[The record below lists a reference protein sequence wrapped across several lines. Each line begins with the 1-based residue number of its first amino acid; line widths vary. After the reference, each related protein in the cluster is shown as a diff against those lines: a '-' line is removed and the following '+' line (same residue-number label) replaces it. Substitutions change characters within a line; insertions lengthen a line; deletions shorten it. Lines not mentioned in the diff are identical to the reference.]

1 MNFVSKT
8 PFNAF
13 GNGNFPSTFWFR
25 LLLSFLD
32 KCKKKHKNIPIEQ
45 LMILMEYWSYGTVH
59 MLSCFS
65 CHLRM
70 NKRRWIKT
78 WQTNEK
84 FMNISFIRIIHQHIL
99 ILPNKKKWVLILKD
113 TSTPTTKQYA
123 DMQNIHNAHTH
134 TFHVVGNVVCSVVW
148 NGTTIT
154 IIKF

>member
-32 KCKKKHKNIPIEQ
+32 KCNKKHKNIPIEQ

-99 ILPNKKKWVLILKD
+99 ILPNKKNGFWYWKTHPHQQQNSMPICK
-113 TSTPTTKQYA
+113 TFTT
-123 DMQNIHNAHTH
+123 HTH
-134 TFHVVGNVVCSVVW
+134 THFTSSEMWFVRWYGMAQQ
-148 NGTTIT
+148 
-154 IIKF
+154 